1 MPGAGF
7 HGGAERL
14 PRDLVSRRWVG
25 TPGTGPGRLIRQTV
39 PRAAESFCEAWRQT
53 LSGLGVD
60 GTGTRSLAASRGSRG
75 PLGRRQGLSYWAGGA
90 HSQHLSGPASDLV
103 AGKAGPR
110 PGSRPAVASRPT
122 AAFARGSGRD
132 AGPQQVL
139 GRAPR
144 PGAPP
149 RRPAQVPRPGAPPR
163 RPRPGLLTAD
173 QADHR
178 VRGSEQGPLAL
189 PSGVCGGFP
198 GSRGCP
204 RAITSPTDAVLPLS
218 SVDGKD
224 ELERSSG
231 LRILEAGVGPVSI
244 APGRTCAVAWASW
257 PRGLGD
263 RDAPERRPQTRARPL
278 AAPGGSPVETR

>member
-14 PRDLVSRRWVG
+14 PRDLVSHRWVG

-39 PRAAESFCEAWRQT
+39 PTAAESFCEAWRQT

-122 AAFARGSGRD
+122 AGSRGEAEGTLALSRCWDG
-132 AGPQQVL
+132 
-139 GRAPR
+139 
-144 PGAPP
+144 
-149 RRPAQVPRPGAPPR
+149 RPAQVPRPGAPPTK
-163 RPRPGLLTAD
+163 PTIESGA
-173 QADHR
+173 
-178 VRGSEQGPLAL
+178 
-189 PSGVCGGFP
+189 PSRDPWHFP
-198 GSRGCP
+198 AGCVWGSRG
-204 RAITSPTDAVLPLS
+204 
-218 SVDGKD
+218 
-224 ELERSSG
+224 
-231 LRILEAGVGPVSI
+231 AGG
-244 APGRTCAVAWASW
+244 APGRSPPRLTLSSLSPQSTARTSW
-257 PRGLGD
+257 KGR
-263 RDAPERRPQTRARPL
+263 RD
-278 AAPGGSPVETR
+278 

>member
-25 TPGTGPGRLIRQTV
+25 TPGTGPGQLIRQTV
-39 PRAAESFCEAWRQT
+39 PTAAESFCEAWRQT

-110 PGSRPAVASRPT
+110 PGSRPAVASR
-122 AAFARGSGRD
+122 RRVREGKRKGRWPS
-132 AGPQQVL
+132 AGA
-139 GRAPR
+139 GT
-144 PGAPP
+144 GAPP
-149 RRPAQVPRPGAPPR
+149 RCPAQVAPPR
-163 RPRPGLLTAD
+163 RPRPGLLT
-173 QADHR
+173 ADHR

>member
-14 PRDLVSRRWVG
+14 PRDLVSHRWVG

-39 PRAAESFCEAWRQT
+39 PTAAESFCEAWRQT

-149 RRPAQVPRPGAPPR
+149 RRPAQVPRPGGPAQAAPPR
-163 RPRPGLLTAD
+163 PAHSRPSRP
-173 QADHR
+173 
-178 VRGSEQGPLAL
+178 
-189 PSGVCGGFP
+189 
-198 GSRGCP
+198 
-204 RAITSPTDAVLPLS
+204 S
-218 SVDGKD
+218 SQ
-224 ELERSSG
+224 G
-231 LRILEAGVGPVSI
+231 LRAGT
-244 APGRTCAVAWASW
+244 PGTSQ
-257 PRGLGD
+257 RGVWGV
-263 RDAPERRPQTRARPL
+263 PGEPGVPQGHHLPD
-278 AAPGGSPVETR
+278 

>member
-14 PRDLVSRRWVG
+14 PRDLVSHRWVG

-39 PRAAESFCEAWRQT
+39 PTAAESFCEAWWQT

-149 RRPAQVPRPGAPPR
+149 RWPRPGGPAQAAPPR
-163 RPRPGLLTAD
+163 PAHSRPSRP
-173 QADHR
+173 
-178 VRGSEQGPLAL
+178 
-189 PSGVCGGFP
+189 
-198 GSRGCP
+198 
-204 RAITSPTDAVLPLS
+204 S
-218 SVDGKD
+218 SQ
-224 ELERSSG
+224 G
-231 LRILEAGVGPVSI
+231 LRAGT
-244 APGRTCAVAWASW
+244 PGTSQ
-257 PRGLGD
+257 RGVWGVPGEPGVPQGD
-263 RDAPERRPQTRARPL
+263 HLPD
-278 AAPGGSPVETR
+278 

>member
-14 PRDLVSRRWVG
+14 PRDLVSHRWVG

-39 PRAAESFCEAWRQT
+39 PTAAESFCEAWRQT

-149 RRPAQVPRPGAPPR
+149 RWPRPGGPAPACSQPTK
-163 RPRPGLLTAD
+163 PTIESGA
-173 QADHR
+173 
-178 VRGSEQGPLAL
+178 
-189 PSGVCGGFP
+189 PSRDPWRFP
-198 GSRGCP
+198 AGCVGGSRG
-204 RAITSPTDAVLPLS
+204 
-218 SVDGKD
+218 
-224 ELERSSG
+224 
-231 LRILEAGVGPVSI
+231 AGG
-244 APGRTCAVAWASW
+244 APGRSPPRLTLSSLSPQSTARTSW
-257 PRGLGD
+257 KGR
-263 RDAPERRPQTRARPL
+263 RD
-278 AAPGGSPVETR
+278 